1 MSYLVA
7 NAEDRF
13 PLDDALLSVT
23 FRLAMMNELSPWLF
37 ARVVLYV
44 MTSRNGSTS

>member
-13 PLDDALLSVT
+13 SRDVAHLTVALFESV
-23 FRLAMMNELSPWLF
+23 E
-37 ARVVLYV
+37 
-44 MTSRNGSTS
+44 GDE